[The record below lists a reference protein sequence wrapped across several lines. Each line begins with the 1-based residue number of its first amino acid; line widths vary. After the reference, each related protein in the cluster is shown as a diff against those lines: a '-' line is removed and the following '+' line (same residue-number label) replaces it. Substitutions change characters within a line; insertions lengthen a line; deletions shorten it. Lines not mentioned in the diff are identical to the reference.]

1 LLYPNFT
8 WHFQAYLTIL
18 KLFCSFDIL
27 ALSDSFSSSKDAYKN
42 VKYVLGKISDAKQ
55 SVARCHYSKHFGLG
69 PDQLE
74 KISINSNSW
83 TL

>member
-1 LLYPNFT
+1 MPT
-8 WHFQAYLTIL
+8 
-18 KLFCSFDIL
+18 
-27 ALSDSFSSSKDAYKN
+27 KN
-42 VKYVLGKISDAKQ
+42 VKYIEGKIPDAKQ

-74 KISINSNSW
+74 NFPINSNSW

>member
-1 LLYPNFT
+1 LL
-8 WHFQAYLTIL
+8 
-18 KLFCSFDIL
+18 CSFDIL
-27 ALSDSFSSSKDAYKN
+27 ALSDSFSSSKDAYKKCQ
-42 VKYVLGKISDAKQ
+42 VHSGKISDAKQ

-74 KISINSNSW
+74 KFSINSNSW

>member
-1 LLYPNFT
+1 MPT
-8 WHFQAYLTIL
+8 
-18 KLFCSFDIL
+18 
-27 ALSDSFSSSKDAYKN
+27 KN
-42 VKYVLGKISDAKQ
+42 VKYIEGKISDAKQ